1 MFISINYKNGSIKN
15 TLTSLILFV
24 DEKFDISKIKK
35 YFSRTDYPVVSDLLK
50 VRDLKKKILSFEMS
64 SKRKILLVS
73 INKNTTSSD
82 VENLGAKFHDLCKD
96 FKHN

>member
-24 DEKFDISKIKK
+24 NEKFDISKIKR
-35 YFSRTDYPVVSDLLK
+35 YFSSSDYSMVSDLLK
-50 VRDLKKKILSFEMS
+50 VRDLKKKILCFEVS

-73 INKNTTSSD
+73 INKNTSSS
-82 VENLGAKFHDLCKD
+82 FI
-96 FKHN
+96 